1 MAKLKLIGIIVLL
14 LLLGIAAYY
23 YYGNYSEGERAGIM
37 FKLSKKGTILKT
49 FEGELN
55 VGNYLTDNTNLSS
68 SVWKF
73 SVDDDQEEVIKKL
86 EDAILNGRRVK
97 ILYKEKFIYVPWRG
111 DTKYFV
117 YKVEQD
123 QPR

>member
-1 MAKLKLIGIIVLL
+1 MAKLKLIGIIILILL
-14 LLLGIAAYY
+14 ISIGAYY
-23 YYGNYSEGERAGIM
+23 YYGNYSEGYRAGVM
-37 FKLSKKGTILKT
+37 FKLSKKGTLLKT
-49 FEGELN
+49 YEGELN

-73 SVDDDQEEVIKKL
+73 SVDDDQEEIIKKL

-97 ILYKEKFIYVPWRG
+97 IFYKEKFIHVPWRG

-123 QPR
+123 QPK